1 MHVRLRH
8 ITAVACAAWALSALP
23 AHAAC
28 TYPKDPGAMPDGRTA
43 TLDQMKAAQ
52 ASVKAYNTA
61 MDEYLKCID
70 AESPKASDITA
81 DMTPDQKKQLQK
93 EIEAS
98 VKKHNAAVSDEE
110 AVAARFNDQLKAY
123 KAKQPN

>member
-1 MHVRLRH
+1 
-8 ITAVACAAWALSALP
+8 
-23 AHAAC
+23 
-28 TYPKDPGAMPDGRTA
+28 MPDGRTA

-52 ASVKAYNTA
+52 ASVKAYNAA
-61 MDEYLKCID
+61 MDEYLKCLD
-70 AESPKASDITA
+70 AESPKATDVTA

>member
-1 MHVRLRH
+1 MIVRFRH
-8 ITAVACAAWALSALP
+8 MTAVACATWALSALP

-43 TLDQMKAAQ
+43 TKEQMIAAQ
-52 ASVKAYNTA
+52 GSVKAYNAA

-70 AESPKASDITA
+70 AESPKATDITA
-81 DMTPDQKKQLQK
+81 DMSPEQKKQIQQ

-98 VKKHNAAVSDEE
+98 VKKHNAAGSDEE

>member
-43 TLDQMKAAQ
+43 TLDQMKAEFPTPRPDLREQVSATRQQ
-52 ASVKAYNTA
+52 AA
-61 MDEYLKCID
+61 C
-70 AESPKASDITA
+70 
-81 DMTPDQKKQLQK
+81 
-93 EIEAS
+93 
-98 VKKHNAAVSDEE
+98 
-110 AVAARFNDQLKAY
+110 R
-123 KAKQPN
+123 